1 MTDLRKRQYI
11 GALVAMV
18 LVIVVA
24 FFVFGDKH
32 DMCPPRLVHIDSL
45 MEKNPKAAYDSL
57 LHIDST
63 HIYDGDKSMEM
74 RMLMLKATAQ
84 NKLYMQMPT
93 DSAFSE
99 VVAYYDRNGSDNEKM
114 QSRYL
119 LGCIY
124 RDMNDA
130 PKAIEC
136 YKQALCYAD
145 TTDDNCNYNTLFR
158 IYGQMAPLYVDN
170 HLYTEALMAHQKASI
185 YALKA
190 GDIYQYIRGKE
201 LIGGDYYAM
210 GDTLQAIAIAKSCI
224 KLYED
229 NNMHEA
235 AAAALPTIIYSF
247 IVQEKYDSAKIY
259 MHKYE
264 GQGGLFSNDSIE
276 HEREHYY
283 FIKGLYNI
291 GIENID
297 SAEYYFRKVIKYGYL
312 YDGYRGL
319 ALVYKKTGEKDSLV
333 KYTELAQQSLEEATE
348 NSQSNDVV
356 KVNAEYNHKTKH
368 NDILYVIVLCML
380 FIIIATFFIFVFVQ
394 KKVRRKFDSDTVL
407 ICNNTTKTPKAS
419 DEELNK
425 INKDID
431 DWKEELSL
439 MVHLTVEERDILKHF
454 DELLIP
460 QNVQQHPNQNDWS
473 NIIILMKKYKP
484 KTYDFLTTTMSLSA
498 QELKVCILVVFGYTS
513 GDIAILLQTTR
524 QRVSN
529 IKSTLGIKLF
539 NTSGARN
546 FTNRFSK
553 SLIIK

>member
-1 MTDLRKRQYI
+1 MRYI
-11 GALVAMV
+11 LFLILIFAVSCSDNNPL
-18 LVIVVA
+18 LS
-24 FFVFGDKH
+24 
-32 DMCPPRLVHIDSL
+32 RLDHIDSI
-45 MEKNPKAAYDSL
+45 MDANPQAAYDTLCTIKKTQNITSAKNV
-57 LHIDST
+57 DM
-63 HIYDGDKSMEM
+63 KW
-74 RMLMLKATAQ
+74 RMLMATAQ
-84 NKLYMQMPT
+84 NKLYMHMPT

-136 YKQALCYAD
+136 YQQSLCYAD
-145 TTDDNCNYNTLFR
+145 TTDENCDYNTLFR
-158 IYGQMAPLYVDN
+158 IYGQMAPLYLDN

-185 YALKA
+185 YAFKA

-201 LIGGDYYAM
+201 LTGGDYYAM

-229 NNMHEA
+229 NNMHKA

-264 GQGGLFSNDSIE
+264 EQGSLFSNDDIE

-297 SAEYYFRKVIKYGYL
+297 SAEYYFRKVIKYGYF

-333 KYTELAQQSLEEATE
+333 KYTELTQQSLEEATE

-356 KVNAEYNHKTKH
+356 KVNSEYNHKTKH
-368 NDILYVIVLCML
+368 NDMIYVIVLCML
-380 FIIIATFFIFVFVQ
+380 FIIMVFFFVFVFIQ
-394 KKVRRKFDSDTVL
+394 KRFKRKSDSSTIL
-407 ICNNTTKTPKAS
+407 LCNKTNKTPKAS
-419 DEELNK
+419 DEELNI
-425 INKDID
+425 INKDSD
-431 DWKEELSL
+431 NWKEELAL
-439 MVHLTVEERDILKHF
+439 TIHLAIEDRDILKHF

-460 QNVQQHPNQNDWS
+460 QNVKLHPNQNDWT

-484 KTYDFLTTTMSLSA
+484 KTYDFLTNNMSLSA

-513 GDIAILLQTTR
+513 GDIAILLQATN

-529 IKSTLGIKLF
+529 IKSTLGMKLF
-539 NTSGARN
+539 NTSGAKN
-546 FTNRFSK
+546 FTNKFSK
-553 SLIIK
+553 SLIINRKNI

>member
-74 RMLMLKATAQ
+74 CMLMLKATAQ

-170 HLYTEALMAHQKASI
+170 HLYTEALIAHQKASI

-201 LIGGDYYAM
+201 LTGGDYYAM

-247 IVQEKYDSAKIY
+247 IVQEKYDSAQIY

-264 GQGGLFSNDSIE
+264 EQGGLFSNDSIE

-319 ALVYKKTGEKDSLV
+319 ALVYKKIGEKDSLV
-333 KYTELAQQSLEEATE
+333 KYTELVQQSLEETME

-368 NDILYVIVLCML
+368 NDIVYVIVLCML
-380 FIIIATFFIFVFVQ
+380 FMIMATLLIFIFVQ
-394 KKVRRKFDSDTVL
+394 KKVRRKSDSNTEL
-407 ICNNTTKTPKAS
+407 LCNNTDKTTKAS
-419 DEELNK
+419 DEEINI
-425 INKDID
+425 INKDTN

-439 MVHLTVEERDILKHF
+439 TIHLTVEERDILKHF

>member
-1 MTDLRKRQYI
+1 MRYI
-11 GALVAMV
+11 LFLILIFAVSCSDSNPL
-18 LVIVVA
+18 LS
-24 FFVFGDKH
+24 
-32 DMCPPRLVHIDSL
+32 RLDHIDSI
-45 MEKNPKAAYDSL
+45 MDANPQAAYDSL
-57 LHIDST
+57 CTIKKTQNITSAKNVDMKWRT
-63 HIYDGDKSMEM
+63 
-74 RMLMLKATAQ
+74 LMATAQ

-136 YKQALCYAD
+136 YQQALCYAD

-158 IYGQMAPLYVDN
+158 IYGQMAPLYLDN
-170 HLYTEALMAHQKASI
+170 HLYTEALIAHQKASI

-201 LIGGDYYAM
+201 LTGGDYYAM

-319 ALVYKKTGEKDSLV
+319 ALVYKKIGEKDSLV

-356 KVNAEYNHKTKH
+356 KVNSEYNPNTKH

-380 FIIIATFFIFVFVQ
+380 FIIMVFFFVFVFIQ
-394 KKVRRKFDSDTVL
+394 KRFKRKSDSSTIL
-407 ICNNTTKTPKAS
+407 LCNKTNKTPKAS
-419 DEELNK
+419 DEELNI
-425 INKDID
+425 INKDSD
-431 DWKEELSL
+431 NWKEELAL
-439 MVHLTVEERDILKHF
+439 TIHLAIEDRDILKHF

-460 QNVQQHPNQNDWS
+460 QNVKLHPNQNDWT

-484 KTYDFLTTTMSLSA
+484 KTYDFLTNNMSLSA

-513 GDIAILLQTTR
+513 GDIAILLQATS

-546 FTNRFSK
+546 FTNKFSK
-553 SLIIK
+553 SIIINRKNI

>member
-1 MTDLRKRQYI
+1 
-11 GALVAMV
+11 
-18 LVIVVA
+18 
-24 FFVFGDKH
+24 
-32 DMCPPRLVHIDSL
+32 
-45 MEKNPKAAYDSL
+45 
-57 LHIDST
+57 
-63 HIYDGDKSMEM
+63 
-74 RMLMLKATAQ
+74 
-84 NKLYMQMPT
+84 
-93 DSAFSE
+93 
-99 VVAYYDRNGSDNEKM
+99 
-114 QSRYL
+114 
-119 LGCIY
+119 
-124 RDMNDA
+124 MNDA

-170 HLYTEALMAHQKASI
+170 HLYTEALMTHQKASI

-319 ALVYKKTGEKDSLV
+319 ALVYKKIGEKDSLV
-333 KYTELAQQSLEEATE
+333 KYTELVQQSLEETME

-356 KVNAEYNHKTKH
+356 KVNAEYNPKTKH
-368 NDILYVIVLCML
+368 NDILYVIALCML
-380 FIIIATFFIFVFVQ
+380 FIIMATFFIFVFVQ

-419 DEELNK
+419 NEELDI

-431 DWKEELSL
+431 DWKKELSL
-439 MVHLTVEERDILKHF
+439 TIHLAIEERDVLKHF

-460 QNVQQHPNQNDWS
+460 QNVHQHPNQNDWT

-513 GDIAILLQTTR
+513 GDIAILLQATN

-529 IKSTLGIKLF
+529 IKSTLGMKLF
-539 NTSGARN
+539 NTSGAKN
-546 FTNRFSK
+546 FTNKFSK
-553 SLIIK
+553 SLIINRKNI

>member
-93 DSAFSE
+93 DSTFSE

-170 HLYTEALMAHQKASI
+170 HLYTEALIAHQKASI

-283 FIKGLYNI
+283 FIKGLY
-291 GIENID
+291 G
-297 SAEYYFRKVIKYGYL
+297 
-312 YDGYRGL
+312 
-319 ALVYKKTGEKDSLV
+319 
-333 KYTELAQQSLEEATE
+333 
-348 NSQSNDVV
+348 
-356 KVNAEYNHKTKH
+356 
-368 NDILYVIVLCML
+368 
-380 FIIIATFFIFVFVQ
+380 
-394 KKVRRKFDSDTVL
+394 
-407 ICNNTTKTPKAS
+407 
-419 DEELNK
+419 
-425 INKDID
+425 
-431 DWKEELSL
+431 
-439 MVHLTVEERDILKHF
+439 
-454 DELLIP
+454 
-460 QNVQQHPNQNDWS
+460 
-473 NIIILMKKYKP
+473 
-484 KTYDFLTTTMSLSA
+484 
-498 QELKVCILVVFGYTS
+498 
-513 GDIAILLQTTR
+513 
-524 QRVSN
+524 
-529 IKSTLGIKLF
+529 
-539 NTSGARN
+539 
-546 FTNRFSK
+546 
-553 SLIIK
+553 

>member
-45 MEKNPKAAYDSL
+45 MEKNPKAAYDNL

-158 IYGQMAPLYVDN
+158 IYGQMAPLYLDN
-170 HLYTEALMAHQKASI
+170 HLYTEALIAHQKASI

-201 LIGGDYYAM
+201 LTGGDYYAM

-247 IVQEKYDSAKIY
+247 IVQEKYDSAQIY

-264 GQGGLFSNDSIE
+264 EQGGLFSNDSIE

-319 ALVYKKTGEKDSLV
+319 ALVYKKIGEKDSLV
-333 KYTELAQQSLEEATE
+333 KYTELVQQSLEETME

-407 ICNNTTKTPKAS
+407 LCNNTDKTTKAS
-419 DEELNK
+419 DEEINI
-425 INKDID
+425 INKDTN

-439 MVHLTVEERDILKHF
+439 TIHLTVEERDILKHF

>member
-1 MTDLRKRQYI
+1 
-11 GALVAMV
+11 
-18 LVIVVA
+18 
-24 FFVFGDKH
+24 
-32 DMCPPRLVHIDSL
+32 
-45 MEKNPKAAYDSL
+45 
-57 LHIDST
+57 
-63 HIYDGDKSMEM
+63 
-74 RMLMLKATAQ
+74 
-84 NKLYMQMPT
+84 
-93 DSAFSE
+93 
-99 VVAYYDRNGSDNEKM
+99 
-114 QSRYL
+114 
-119 LGCIY
+119 
-124 RDMNDA
+124 
-130 PKAIEC
+130 
-136 YKQALCYAD
+136 
-145 TTDDNCNYNTLFR
+145 
-158 IYGQMAPLYVDN
+158 MAPLYLDN

-185 YALKA
+185 YAFKA

-201 LIGGDYYAM
+201 LTGGDYYAM

-229 NNMHEA
+229 NNMHKA

-264 GQGGLFSNDSIE
+264 EQGGLFSNNDIE

-297 SAEYYFRKVIKYGYL
+297 SAEYYFRKVIKYGYF

-333 KYTELAQQSLEEATE
+333 KYTELTQQSLEMATE

-356 KVNAEYNHKTKH
+356 KVNSEYNHKTKH
-368 NDILYVIVLCML
+368 NDMIYVIVLCIL
-380 FIIIATFFIFVFVQ
+380 FIIMVFFFVFVFIQ
-394 KKVRRKFDSDTVL
+394 KRFKRKSDSSTIL
-407 ICNNTTKTPKAS
+407 LCNKTNKTPKAS
-419 DEELNK
+419 DEELNI
-425 INKDID
+425 INKDSD
-431 DWKEELSL
+431 NWKEELAL
-439 MVHLTVEERDILKHF
+439 TIHLAIEDRDILKHF

-460 QNVQQHPNQNDWS
+460 QNVQLHPNQNDWT

-513 GDIAILLQTTR
+513 GDIAILLQTTS

-539 NTSGARN
+539 NTSGARS
-546 FTNRFSK
+546 FTNK
-553 SLIIK
+553 